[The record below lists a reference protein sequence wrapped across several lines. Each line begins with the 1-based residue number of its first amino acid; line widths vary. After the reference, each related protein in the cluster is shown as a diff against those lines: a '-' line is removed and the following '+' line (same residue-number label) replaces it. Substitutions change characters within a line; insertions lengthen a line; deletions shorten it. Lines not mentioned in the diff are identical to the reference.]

1 MPSSQEPFF
10 AQALSARAQI
20 VSAMDEIHALLA
32 ECDDDE
38 VPTWTAQIKE
48 LRKALAIL
56 DEQIELRRQSP
67 LSDDTVR

>member
-1 MPSSQEPFF
+1 
-10 AQALSARAQI
+10 
-20 VSAMDEIHALLA
+20 MDEIHALLA

>member
-1 MPSSQEPFF
+1 MTTKCRPGP
-10 AQALSARAQI
+10 
-20 VSAMDEIHALLA
+20 
-32 ECDDDE
+32 
-38 VPTWTAQIKE
+38 PQIKE

>member
-1 MPSSQEPFF
+1 
-10 AQALSARAQI
+10 
-20 VSAMDEIHALLA
+20 MDEIHALLA

-48 LRKALAIL
+48 LRMALAIL